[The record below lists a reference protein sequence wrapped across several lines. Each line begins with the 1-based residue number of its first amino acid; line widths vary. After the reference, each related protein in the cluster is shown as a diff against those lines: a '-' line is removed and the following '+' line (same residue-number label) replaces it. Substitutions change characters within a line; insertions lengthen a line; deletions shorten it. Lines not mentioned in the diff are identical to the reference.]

1 MFKHYLFII
10 TLLLSMPTY
19 AHEGGH
25 GDIVLKDHQAI
36 SVAYSIIQQFTQL
49 DPGLGFGKLDNSW
62 NKLPE
67 AAKRV
72 HRKHHDYFII
82 AFTNNDKTLYVLM
95 SVSGDVYDAN
105 MTGDF
110 EGLKQ

>member
-1 MFKHYLFII
+1 MFKHFLLFIA
-10 TLLLSMPTY
+10 LLLSAQTY

-25 GDIVLKDHQAI
+25 GDIVLKEHQAI
-36 SVAYSIIQQFTQL
+36 SVAYSIIKQFTQL

-62 NKLPE
+62 NNLSE
-67 AAKRV
+67 AARRV
-72 HRKHHDYFII
+72 YQKHHDYFII

-105 MTGDF
+105 MTGEF
-110 EGLKQ
+110 EGLKK